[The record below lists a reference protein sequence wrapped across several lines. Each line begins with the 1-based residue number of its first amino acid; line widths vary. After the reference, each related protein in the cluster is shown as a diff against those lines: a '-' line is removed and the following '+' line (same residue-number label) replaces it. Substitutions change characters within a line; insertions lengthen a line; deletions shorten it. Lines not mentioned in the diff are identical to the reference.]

1 MARQSDTMLRVIGA
15 LKIAKAL
22 MLLAAGIG
30 VVSLGTHHIHTL
42 AWNFHHDEANHY
54 INEALSKVST
64 VTPHKLQEL
73 GIGCFVYAGLFGLEG
88 VGLWMRKVWAEYVT
102 IIITGSFIPLE
113 VYEMV
118 EHRSVVKAVVIA
130 VNVAI
135 VVYLVWRLKRD
146 KHWPFR

>member
-1 MARQSDTMLRVIGA
+1 VAQQSGTMLRVIGG

-42 AWNFHHDEANHY
+42 AWNFHHDEGNRY
-54 INEALSKVST
+54 INDALATVARVS
-64 VTPHKLQEL
+64 PHRMHEL
-73 GIGCFVYAGLFGLEG
+73 GVGCFVYAALFGTEG
-88 VGLWMRKVWAEYVT
+88 IGLWMRKVWAEYMTV
-102 IIITGSFIPLE
+102 IITSSFIPFE

-118 EHRSVVKAVVIA
+118 EHRSVVKAIVIA
-130 VNVAI
+130 LNVAI
-135 VVYLVWRLKRD
+135 VVYLVWRLRRD